1 MATRVL
7 EPAAAAATVTSV
19 FQPGKLSVEV
29 IQVDHDDALA
39 APPPP
44 IPVLIA
50 APKDAGTYPVAMLL
64 HGFFLQNRFY
74 EQLLKHVASFGFI
87 MVAPQF
93 HTSLVSNGDAA
104 DIAAAAKVTD
114 WLPEAL
120 PSLLPAGVDA
130 DLSKLALAGHSRGGH
145 TAFALALGHAKTTL
159 KFSALIGIDPVAG
172 TGRSS
177 QLPPAI
183 LTYAPSSFSFSSS
196 SAAAATPVMVIGTG
210 LGDDKQNALFPPCA
224 PGEVSHAE
232 FYRECKPPCYHL
244 VVKDYGHLD
253 MLDDDAPKLVTC
265 LCREGEGCKGVMRRT
280 VAGIVVAFLRS
291 ALGGG
296 EEEDGDDLKAILR
309 NPGLAPTT
317 LDLVEYRL
325 A

>member
-1 MATRVL
+1 MQAMATTQKVL
-7 EPAAAAATVTSV
+7 EPAAAAITSV
-19 FQPGKLSVEV
+19 FQPGKLPVEV
-29 IQVDHDDALA
+29 IQVDHDAALP
-39 APPPP
+39 APPPLS
-44 IPVLIA
+44 VLIA
-50 APKDAGTYPVAMLL
+50 TPKDAGTYPVAMLL
-64 HGFFLQNRFY
+64 HGFFLQTRFY
-74 EQLLKHVASFGFI
+74 EQLLRHVASFGFI

-104 DIAAAAKVTD
+104 DIAAAARVTD
-114 WLPEAL
+114 WLPEGL

-145 TAFALALGHAKTTL
+145 TAFALALGHAKATL
-159 KFSALIGIDPVAG
+159 KFSALVGIDPVAG

-183 LTYAPSSFSFSSS
+183 LTYAPSSFSFSSP
-196 SAAAATPVMVIGTG
+196 APVMVIGTG
-210 LGDDKQNALFPPCA
+210 LGGGKENALFPPCA

-244 VVKDYGHLD
+244 VAKDYGHLD
-253 MLDDDAPKLVTC
+253 MLDDDAPELVTC
-265 LCREGEGCKGVMRRT
+265 LCKGGEGCKGVMRRT
-280 VAGIVVAFLRS
+280 VAGIMVAFLRS

-296 EEEDGDDLKAILR
+296 GEEDGDGDDLKAILR
-309 NPGLAPTT
+309 DPALAPTT
-317 LDLVEYRL
+317 LDPVEYRL